1 MPLEVIAMKREDIRR
16 KLKVVLL
23 ILLSFAAMC

>member
-1 MPLEVIAMKREDIRR
+1 MISDVTVQETESSR
-16 KLKVVLL
+16 LKKMILL